1 MNENGF
7 YVHVTNK
14 LKPYRFVYKI
24 MPPIFSYPLG
34 SRNQAAF
41 SLCPLHTPATSQ
53 ISQGAAWAQ
62 LGLFDKGTNPF
73 H

>member
-1 MNENGF
+1 
-7 YVHVTNK
+7 
-14 LKPYRFVYKI
+14 
-24 MPPIFSYPLG
+24 MPQIFSYPLG

-41 SLCPLHTPATSQ
+41 GLRPLHTPATSR